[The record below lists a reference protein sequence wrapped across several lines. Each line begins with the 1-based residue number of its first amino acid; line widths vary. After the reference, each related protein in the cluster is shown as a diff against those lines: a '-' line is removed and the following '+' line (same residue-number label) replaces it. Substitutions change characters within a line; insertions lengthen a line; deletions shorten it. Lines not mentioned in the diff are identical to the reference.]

1 MEVESSEV
9 EKLKMDSHR
18 VRVMVLNMLRSTHIA
33 EPHLFSVSFNS
44 TYNFDLIQGSFLA
57 YWVPNRLFLDL
68 M

>member
-1 MEVESSEV
+1 
-9 EKLKMDSHR
+9 MDSHR

-44 TYNFDLIQGSFLA
+44 TYNFDLIEGSFLA

>member
-33 EPHLFSVSFNS
+33 EPHLFSMFPSIL
-44 TYNFDLIQGSFLA
+44 LIILT
-57 YWVPNRLFLDL
+57 
-68 M
+68 